1 MRGIGVSK
9 ETTLQEAHKHSA
21 SHRDEVIKSEKC
33 GCFYCEKVFPST
45 DIREW
50 IDEDDGGI
58 GQTALCPEC
67 GVDSVLGD
75 KLISQDIEDHCAFHP
90 KIHLKSCFR
99 TYVPLARR
107 SVGKMLGSMFT
118 PPAL

>member
-1 MRGIGVSK
+1 MSK

-21 SHRDEVIKSEKC
+21 SHRDEIIKSEKC

-75 KLISQDIEDHCAFHP
+75 KSGFQLTADFLSEMHELWF
-90 KIHLKSCFR
+90 S
-99 TYVPLARR
+99 PLEPHRN
-107 SVGKMLGSMFT
+107 
-118 PPAL
+118 

>member
-1 MRGIGVSK
+1 MSK

-21 SHRDEVIKSEKC
+21 SHRDEIIKSEKC

-75 KLISQDIEDHCAFHP
+75 KSGFPSTADFLLEMHELWFS
-90 KIHLKSCFR
+90 
-99 TYVPLARR
+99 PLEPHRN
-107 SVGKMLGSMFT
+107 
-118 PPAL
+118 

>member
-1 MRGIGVSK
+1 MSK

-21 SHRDEVIKSEKC
+21 SHRDEIIKSEKC

-75 KLISQDIEDHCAFHP
+75 KSGF
-90 KIHLKSCFR
+90 
-99 TYVPLARR
+99 PLTADFLSEMHELWFSPLEPHRN
-107 SVGKMLGSMFT
+107 
-118 PPAL
+118 